1 MAQESPSRIRG
12 WTVVLAAVGVNLV
25 IGALYAWSVIG
36 KALVEQWHWT
46 KTQAMLP
53 FAAETVCFAVT
64 MIFAGRWQDRIG
76 PRYVATLGGIIFG
89 LGLVLSS
96 LVHTCLPML
105 LTFGVVCGMGV
116 GLGYSATT
124 PPSIKWFPP
133 ARKGLITGIV
143 VSGVGLAA
151 VYMSPLANY
160 LLKVTSIQQTFLIL
174 GLGAIVLL
182 VLLAQ
187 VLTNPPA
194 GYVHGA
200 AAAATN
206 SYEPRSERNDLLSPS
221 LSPSEGERVPEAGE
235 GAVHGPDERG
245 NAWAA
250 SQANPAPAARRD
262 LDWHEMLRTGQFYQL
277 WFMFVLSASAGLL
290 IIGNITLIAQDQ
302 APKWDKAFV
311 LVMVVAIFN
320 TCGRFL
326 SGFVSDRIGRTNTMV
341 LAFVLQA
348 INMFM
353 FVQYKTPALLI
364 FGSAFTGLC
373 YGTIFTLFPAAT
385 ADFYGVRNL
394 GVNYGW
400 VFTAFGVAGVSGSV
414 LGGRVRDLLGAY
426 TYAFVICGIMLLVG
440 AVLAFLLKAPH
451 TTLAQYTRDS

>member
-1 MAQESPSRIRG
+1 MNQATPFRIRA
-12 WTVVLAAVGVNLV
+12 WTVVIAAFGMNLV

-36 KALVEQWHWT
+36 KALVGQWHWT

-53 FAAETVCFAVT
+53 FATETVCCAIT

-76 PRYVATLGGIIFG
+76 PRYVAMLGGIIFG

-96 LVHTCLPML
+96 LVRTCLPML
-105 LTFGVVCGMGV
+105 FTFGVICGVGI

-133 ARKGLITGIV
+133 ERKGLITGIV

-160 LLKVTSIQQTFLIL
+160 LLKVNGIQHTFLIL
-174 GLGAIVLL
+174 GIGAIVLV

-187 VLTNPPA
+187 VLANPPA
-194 GYVHGA
+194 GYV
-200 AAAATN
+200 
-206 SYEPRSERNDLLSPS
+206 
-221 LSPSEGERVPEAGE
+221 
-235 GAVHGPDERG
+235 
-245 NAWAA
+245 
-250 SQANPAPAARRD
+250 PAPARAVSTSQTKPAPVARRE
-262 LDWHEMLRTGQFYQL
+262 LDWHEMLQTGQFYQL
-277 WFMFVLSASAGLL
+277 WFMLILSASAGLL

-302 APKWDKAFV
+302 APKWDSAFI

-326 SGFVSDRIGRTNTMV
+326 SGFVSDRIGRTNTMI

-348 INMFM
+348 INMFV
-353 FVQYKTPALLI
+353 FVQYNTPALLL

-394 GVNYGW
+394 GVNYGSL
-400 VFTAFGVAGVSGSV
+400 FTAFGVAGVTGAV
-414 LGGRVRDLLGAY
+414 IGGRIRDWLGSY
-426 TYAFVICGIMLLVG
+426 TYAFIMCGFMLLAG
-440 AVLAFLLKAPH
+440 ALLAFFLKAPQ
-451 TTLAQYTRDS
+451 TASAPLRAGLAGDAKETAAPEVARN

>member
-1 MAQESPSRIRG
+1 
-12 WTVVLAAVGVNLV
+12 
-25 IGALYAWSVIG
+25 
-36 KALVEQWHWT
+36 
-46 KTQAMLP
+46 
-53 FAAETVCFAVT
+53 
-64 MIFAGRWQDRIG
+64 
-76 PRYVATLGGIIFG
+76 
-89 LGLVLSS
+89 
-96 LVHTCLPML
+96 ML

-160 LLKVTSIQQTFLIL
+160 LLKVTSIQQTFLFL

-194 GYVHGA
+194 GYVAAPA
-200 AAAATN
+200 AAANA
-206 SYEPRSERNDLLSPS
+206 SEAKP
-221 LSPSEGERVPEAGE
+221 
-235 GAVHGPDERG
+235 
-245 NAWAA
+245 AA
-250 SQANPAPAARRD
+250 AARRD

-400 VFTAFGVAGVSGSV
+400 VFTAFGVAGVGGSV

-440 AVLAFLLKAPH
+440 AVLAFLLKAPQ

>member
-1 MAQESPSRIRG
+1 MPETTPTRIRG
-12 WTVVLAAVGVNLV
+12 WTVVLAALSVNLI
-25 IGALYAWSVIG
+25 IGALYAWSVVG
-36 KALVEQWHWT
+36 KALAGQWHWT

-53 FAAETVCFAVT
+53 FAASTASFAVT
-64 MIFAGRWQDRIG
+64 MIFAGRWQDKIG
-76 PRYVATLGGIIFG
+76 PRYVAMLGGIVFG
-89 LGLVLSS
+89 LGLILSS
-96 LVHTCLPML
+96 FVHSYVPMMI
-105 LTFGVVCGMGV
+105 TFGLVGGIGI

-151 VYMSPLANY
+151 VYMSPLTNY
-160 LLKVTSIQQTFLIL
+160 LLKLVGIQQTFLLL
-174 GLGAIVLL
+174 GIGSIVL
-182 VLLAQ
+182 VSLLAQ
-187 VLTNPPA
+187 LLKNPPA
-194 GYVHGA
+194 GYVA
-200 AAAATN
+200 A
-206 SYEPRSERNDLLSPS
+206 
-221 LSPSEGERVPEAGE
+221 
-235 GAVHGPDERG
+235 
-245 NAWAA
+245 
-250 SQANPAPAARRD
+250 PAPAATASRGKAAPSSRRD

-277 WFMFVLSASAGLL
+277 WFMFILSASAGLL

-302 APKWDKAFV
+302 APKWDRAFV

-348 INMFM
+348 VNMFL
-353 FVQYKTPALLI
+353 FVRYKTPELLM

-394 GVNYGW
+394 GVNYGSL
-400 VFTAFGVAGVSGSV
+400 FTAFGVAGVTGSV
-414 LGGRVRDLLGAY
+414 LGGRVRDVFGSYA
-426 TYAFVICGIMLLVG
+426 YAFMICGGMLLLG
-440 AVLAFLLKAPH
+440 AVLAFLLKAPRFEAAP
-451 TTLAQYTRDS
+451 LPASPPDRLKPKAERELMKR